1 MLRCVDYSIGR
12 DNSSRNGDGFSRID
26 TGTALGHAAF
36 MAVRGQTLPST
47 GRSVLPPNSVLKG
60 VNQWLLQTVTAM
72 ANISLTVEV
81 VRLDSAAYYGV
92 DRNKEIMEAFLTHGY
107 DCGACCPPLDCHR
120 RVLTFPGRPAHRPSP
135 VTTAT
140 DLTAEKLPYMYFMQS
155 LQPYGFQVVTT
166 KPVTVAR
173 TLTQKLWTWTLVF
186 ERNVWLVIAATLV
199 LVGTAM
205 WWLEAEWNEENFG
218 EGGEGEKYTRAVRVV
233 HGLGHGFYFSFAGFA
248 SKTEEFAPK
257 TAAGR
262 LLGIC
267 QAFAVFLI
275 FCTCAHCAHCNRC
288 LLTHTPLLQ
297 AFTLLSSPP
306 S

>member
-120 RVLTFPGRPAHRPSP
+120 RVLTLSALLSTAH
-135 VTTAT
+135 
-140 DLTAEKLPYMYFMQS
+140 E
-155 LQPYGFQVVTT
+155 
-166 KPVTVAR
+166 
-173 TLTQKLWTWTLVF
+173 
-186 ERNVWLVIAATLV
+186 
-199 LVGTAM
+199 
-205 WWLEAEWNEENFG
+205 
-218 EGGEGEKYTRAVRVV
+218 AVRPGGGAPVRV
-233 HGLGHGFYFSFAGFA
+233 HGCA
-248 SKTEEFAPK
+248 EPE
-257 TAAGR
+257 
-262 LLGIC
+262 
-267 QAFAVFLI
+267 QA
-275 FCTCAHCAHCNRC
+275 R
-288 LLTHTPLLQ
+288 Q
-297 AFTLLSSPP
+297 
-306 S
+306 